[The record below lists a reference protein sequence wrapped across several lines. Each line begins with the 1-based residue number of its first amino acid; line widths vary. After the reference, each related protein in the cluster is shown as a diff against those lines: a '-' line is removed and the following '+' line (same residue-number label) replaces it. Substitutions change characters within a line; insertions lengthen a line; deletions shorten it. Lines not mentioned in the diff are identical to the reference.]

1 MNEVTGSDYDARAIR
16 MVLRKLARDEVIE
29 REIGT
34 DRSRY
39 TFNGPTDVRVK
50 AVIKSVRSG
59 AVETAKS
66 EGIEK
71 AKATRAAKVPAK
83 AEAAKAPAKKA
94 PARTTRRTR
103 AAVVD
108 EDDEE

>member
-1 MNEVTGSDYDARAIR
+1 

-39 TFNGPTDVRVK
+39 TFSGPADPRVK
-50 AVIKSVRSG
+50 AVLRSVRSG
-59 AVETAKS
+59 AVETAKA

-71 AKATRAAKVPAK
+71 AKATRAAKPAAK
-83 AEAAKAPAKKA
+83 ATKAPAKATKA
-94 PARTTRRTR
+94 TKTTRRTR
-103 AAVVD
+103 AAVVEED
-108 EDDEE
+108 EDED